1 MGLSNA
7 MKIRYNVYSY
17 CHRKEE
23 NSILLARRARIYDA
37 LALLTVGVV
46 IGLDQ
51 WTKALVVE
59 HLSPP
64 FTGPVIPL
72 IGNYLTLYYIQNRGA
87 AFGLFANNI
96 ALIVLIAVAVCVI
109 SYLYMRMFNSGPLAY
124 KLVFGMIIG
133 GAAGNLIDRAIRD
146 GHVVD
151 FIFFRI
157 PEIGFRFA
165 IFNLADASISV
176 GVFLLIV
183 LILWGSLHR
192 TKEAKK
198 KHVAI
203 QDNVQNPGSPT
214 QHSGSLRSTEQDAK
228 S

>member
-1 MGLSNA
+1 M
-7 MKIRYNVYSY
+7 
-17 CHRKEE
+17 
-23 NSILLARRARIYDA
+23 LARRARIYDA
-37 LALLTVGVV
+37 LALLTVGII

-72 IGNYLTLYYIQNRGA
+72 IGNYLTLYYIQNKGA

-96 ALIVLIAVAVCVI
+96 ALIVLIAAAVCVI

-183 LILWGSLHR
+183 LILLGSLRR
-192 TKEAKK
+192 TKEAKN
-198 KHVAI
+198 KHVAR
-203 QDNVQNPGSPT
+203 QDSVRNPGSPT
-214 QHSGSLRSTEQDAK
+214 QHSGSLRSTEQDAQ

>member
-1 MGLSNA
+1 MRYDT
-7 MKIRYNVYSY
+7 IRFSY

-23 NSILLARRARIYDA
+23 INILLVKRARIYDA

-64 FTGPVIPL
+64 FTGPVVSL
-72 IGNYLTLYYIQNRGA
+72 IGNYLTLFYIQNRGA

-96 ALIVLIAVAVCVI
+96 ALAILIAVAVCVI
-109 SYLYMRMFNSGPLAY
+109 TYLYVRMFNSGPLAY
-124 KLVFGMIIG
+124 KLIFGMIIG
-133 GAAGNLIDRAIRD
+133 GAAGNLIDRAVR
-146 GHVVD
+146 GGYVVD

-157 PEIGFRFA
+157 PEIGYRFA
-165 IFNLADASISV
+165 VFNLADASISV

-183 LILWGSLHR
+183 LILLGSLRR
-192 TKEAKK
+192 TKEDKDQS
-198 KHVAI
+198 I
-203 QDNVQNPGSPT
+203 GEQDNSKNTHSLS
-214 QHSGSLRSTEQDAK
+214 QHSGPLRSTEQDAQP
-228 S
+228 